1 MKQKKMANACLR
13 YNSALL
19 DAFLKFDISIKM
31 HVFLTYEEVIF
42 YNGF

>member
-1 MKQKKMANACLR
+1 MANAFLR

-19 DAFLKFDISIKM
+19 DAFLKFDIAIKM